1 MNIFRVNEG
10 EVGALVGEVR
20 AVDADTGD
28 NAAVTYFI
36 QDPESPF
43 RVEEDTGRL
52 FTRQDEYFATKMILQ
67 F

>member
-1 MNIFRVNEG
+1 M
-10 EVGALVGEVR
+10 VGEVR